1 MRLSARLSA
10 HLSARSLRFPLQ
22 LAIVSMAFAVL
33 PSAWAGPASGTFT
46 ASRSCEAFQSFRKST
61 NPGDIKLSPGTGYAI
76 LESHDAGWTRVEVPG
91 AKPAERWVPND
102 CGSGASTGGSA
113 SPSPA
118 PGNGKAGSAGAAAPV
133 SGRALC
139 QTPDQHDGYVL
150 AMSWQPGFCEWT
162 PGGKRGKPECEA
174 MESGQ
179 LTVTHLTL
187 HGLWPNRQ
195 SCGISYGNC
204 GGEPMKLS
212 RETIAYIGPWMPNFL
227 YESKFGQY
235 EWAKHGTCQ
244 TTLNADAYFRRAVD
258 LVKQVDESEPGKYI
272 RANIGGTISRKAF
285 YEKLRE
291 TTGSDQYSD
300 SVTLLCSGKYLTEI
314 RVRLPRDYK
323 AGGSLKELLGDT
335 PQRGGGETCKG
346 DDIRIEASGRR

>member
-1 MRLSARLSA
+1 MRLSALFPVRLA
-10 HLSARSLRFPLQ
+10 LASLAL
-22 LAIVSMAFAVL
+22 AVL

-46 ASRSCEAFQSFRKST
+46 ASRACEAFQSFRKST
-61 NPGDIKLSPGTGYAI
+61 NPGDVKLSPGTGYAI
-76 LESHDAGWTRVEVPG
+76 LESHDAGWTRVQVPG
-91 AKPAERWVPND
+91 ARPAERWVAND
-102 CGSGASTGGSA
+102 CGSGASPSSSSAGNTGGTG
-113 SPSPA
+113 PGA
-118 PGNGKAGSAGAAAPV
+118 PMPAPV
-133 SGRALC
+133 SGRAVC
-139 QTPDQHDGYVL
+139 QTPDQYDGFVL

-204 GGEPMKLS
+204 GGAPLKLS
-212 RETIAYIGPWMPNFL
+212 KETVAYIGPWMPNFL

-244 TTLNADAYFRRAVD
+244 TTLDADAYFRRAVD
-258 LVKQVDESEPGKYI
+258 LVKQVDESEPGQYI

-285 YEKLRE
+285 YEKLKDA
-291 TTGSDQYSD
+291 TGSDQYRD
-300 SVTLLCSGKYLTEI
+300 SVTLLCSGRYLTEI

>member
-1 MRLSARLSA
+1 MR
-10 HLSARSLRFPLQ
+10 LSARSLRFPLQ

-102 CGSGASTGGSA
+102 CGSGTSSGASTGSSA
-113 SPSPA
+113 SPA

-291 TTGSDQYSD
+291 TTGSNQYRD

>member
-1 MRLSARLSA
+1 MRLTFRF
-10 HLSARSLRFPLQ
+10 SLRLVLAS
-22 LAIVSMAFAVL
+22 LAIAAL
-33 PSAWAGPASGTFT
+33 PSAWAASASGTFT
-46 ASRSCEAFQSFRKST
+46 ASRACEAFQSFRKNT
-61 NPGDIKLSPGTGYAI
+61 NPGDVKLSPGTGYAI
-76 LESHDAGWTRVEVPG
+76 LESHDAGWTRVQVPG

-102 CGSGASTGGSA
+102 CGSGSSAPGSTSTAPSTSSNGSAGGSA
-113 SPSPA
+113 PGA
-118 PGNGKAGSAGAAAPV
+118 PMPPV

-139 QTPDQHDGYVL
+139 QTPDQYDGYVL

-204 GGEPMKLS
+204 GGAPLKLS
-212 RETIAYIGPWMPNFL
+212 KETVAYIGPWMPNFL

-244 TTLNADAYFRRAVD
+244 TTLDADAYFRRAVD

-285 YEKLRE
+285 YEKLKDA
-291 TTGSDQYSD
+291 TGSDQYRD
-300 SVTLLCSGKYLTEI
+300 SVTLLCSGRYLTEI

-323 AGGSLKELLGDT
+323 AGGSLKELLGDN